1 MQTGG
6 NLGGRS
12 IPVLAVEGP
21 DTTSEVFVNSQTLP
35 VHTHTGLLLLLFLGG
50 LALPSCSG
58 SGSLHAVHGKVLYKD
73 EPIKGAVVFFH
84 PQGNTDVNAQ
94 HPSGVTGEDGT
105 FTLMT
110 GNQKGAPAGDYV
122 VTVVWNE
129 EVEAPKKIVMNPDD
143 VPAPK
148 DRLGGRYAN
157 QAASKLTAKV
167 KSGNNVLEPF
177 KLD

>member
-1 MQTGG
+1 V
-6 NLGGRS
+6 R
-12 IPVLAVEGP
+12 IR
-21 DTTSEVFVNSQTLP
+21 
-35 VHTHTGLLLLLFLGG
+35 TGLLLPVILSA

-58 SGSLHAVHGKVLYKD
+58 SGSLQAVHGKVLYKD

-84 PQGNTDVNAQ
+84 PQGSTDVNAQ
-94 HPSGVTGEDGT
+94 HPSGVTGQDGT

-110 GNQKGAPAGDYV
+110 GNKNGAPVGDYV

-157 QAASKLTAKV
+157 QASSKLTAKV

>member
-6 NLGGRS
+6 NLGVSS
-12 IPVLAVEGP
+12 IPILTTDGP
-21 DTTSEVFVNSQTLP
+21 DNTSEVFVKTRTLP
-35 VHTHTGLLLLLFLGG
+35 VPTRTALVLLFVLGG

-58 SGSLHAVHGKVLYKD
+58 SGGMHAVRGKVLYKN

-84 PQGNTDVNAQ
+84 PQGNADVNAQ
-94 HPSGVTGEDGT
+94 HPSGVTGEDGS

-110 GNQKGAPAGDYV
+110 GNQKGAPVGDYT

-129 EVEAPKKIVMNPDD
+129 EIEAPKKIVMNPDD
-143 VPAPK
+143 IPAPK

-157 QAASKLTAKV
+157 QTNSKLTAKV
-167 KSGNNVLEPF
+167 QKGQNNLEPF
-177 KLD
+177 RLE